1 MFLEDAD
8 IVHKPAEVTAKKKK
22 KINLK
27 YILFNVQRLKQTF
40 DM

>member
-8 IVHKPAEVTAKKKK
+8 IVHKPAEVTAKKK